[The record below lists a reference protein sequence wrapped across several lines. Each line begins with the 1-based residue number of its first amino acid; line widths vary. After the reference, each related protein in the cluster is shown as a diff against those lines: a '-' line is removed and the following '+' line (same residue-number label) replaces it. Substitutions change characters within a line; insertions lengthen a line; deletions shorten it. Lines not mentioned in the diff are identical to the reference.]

1 MITDTGIDIVWTG
14 PYSWPGY
21 EDECALPPIPEQP
34 GVYLQTVEYQDG
46 YLIYCAG
53 ITRRAVPTRFHEH
66 TRKYLAADYNVLD
79 IEAMR
84 QGIRKEIWKG
94 WGWSPVKRTEF
105 ETRKTEIINA
115 VGRQLA
121 GFRVFVAKVG
131 CERRIL
137 ERIEGSVMNHLYRQP
152 QPFCDIPDKG
162 MMLAPRWPN
171 EVALV
176 GRNTCASLLHCLP
189 QYLEI

>member
-1 MITDTGIDIVWTG
+1 MITDSGIDIGWAG

-21 EDECALPPIPEQP
+21 ESECGLPPIPEKP

-53 ITRRAVPTRFHEH
+53 ITRRTVPTRFQEH
-66 TRKYLAADYNVLD
+66 TRKYLSGDYNVLD
-79 IEAMR
+79 IQSMR
-84 QGIRKEIWKG
+84 QGIRKEIWRG
-94 WGWSPVKRTEF
+94 WGWSPEKRAEF
-105 ETRKTEIINA
+105 DRREVEILDA
-115 VGRQLA
+115 VRRQLA
-121 GFRVFVAKVG
+121 GFRVFVADVG
-131 CERRIL
+131 CESRIL
-137 ERIEGSVMNHLYRQP
+137 ERIEGSVMHHLYRQP

-171 EVALV
+171 EVPLV
-176 GRNTCASLLHCLP
+176 GTNSCAVLLHCLP